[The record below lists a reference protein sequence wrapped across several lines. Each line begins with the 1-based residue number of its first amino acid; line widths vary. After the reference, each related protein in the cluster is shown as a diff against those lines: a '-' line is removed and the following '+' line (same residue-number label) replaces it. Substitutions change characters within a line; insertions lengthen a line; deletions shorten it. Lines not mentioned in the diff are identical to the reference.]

1 MWMWLARI
9 SCSLGL
15 LGFLMHNQ
23 RQGKMAMASVA
34 GSDKSDKSIDTPEQ
48 PSKTNETSKTAS
60 VVMKE
65 PKQNG
70 LKLWQIAG
78 LVLGAIIIGNWFING
93 LIFKYLSAHTAD
105 VVLGHHEA
113 QEVANGLIKAEK
125 SLRYDNAMG
134 FIMPALSEAE
144 ITAKLRDVGSRL
156 EQHHKTGMLQAAA
169 NTIADT
175 IVGFLVFIG
184 VMTNKQKVRDYFA
197 RVGNSFLGVP
207 NTAQAFTLLLVSDI
221 LVGYH
226 SSDGWQTV
234 LKVIGGHYGFDEH
247 VLESYIAIFVATVP
261 VSMDVA
267 FKFWVFK
274 ELRKL
279 SPSTQ
284 VILAEIDRH

>member
-15 LGFLMHNQ
+15 LGFVMQNK
-23 RQGKMAMASVA
+23 RQGKVAMLSVA
-34 GSDKSDKSIDTPEQ
+34 GSTSPSEKSDKEQ
-48 PSKTNETSKTAS
+48 PGETNETSETAS
-60 VVMKE
+60 VVMKK
-65 PKQNG
+65 PKQKG

-78 LVLGAIIIGNWFING
+78 LVVGAIVLGNWVING
-93 LIFKYLSAHTAD
+93 LVFKYLSAHTAD

-113 QEVANGLIKAEK
+113 QTVAEQLMKAEK
-125 SLRYDNAMG
+125 ELRYDHMMG
-134 FIMPALSEAE
+134 RIPDMSEAD
-144 ITAKLRDVGSRL
+144 ITTKLRDVATHF
-156 EQHHKTGMLQAAA
+156 ENHHKTGMLHAAA
-169 NTIADT
+169 NTITDA
-175 IVGFLVFIG
+175 IVGFLVLIG
-184 VMTNKQKVRDYFA
+184 IMTNKQKVRDFFA
-197 RVGNSFLGVP
+197 RVGNRFLNMP

-284 VILAEIDRH
+284 VILGELDRH